1 MKEYI
6 YWLTAIATFLFLI
19 PVFFIIKKRLYGHLS
34 FIAILVYYIISL
46 VSNFMSLHILPGS
59 ANMANALTILNNL
72 LDGPLVLLFL
82 IFFCPTIMAE
92 KAVRYSF
99 YTITLFILV
108 LVFTNGFNNQTI
120 TITLG
125 PGMLFT
131 LAYSF
136 YLFTQRIGGAFY
148 EKNEVAFVLLLT
160 GLLVAYT
167 GYIIVY
173 FFNYVLGETKEMES
187 IMLLYDLTTIFSL
200 FLSGIGYYKIKRPDD
215 GFVSGHQ
222 PFKKPPHM
230 MQNWDGA
237 Y

>member
-6 YWLTAIATFLFLI
+6 YWLSAVTTVLFLV
-19 PVFFIIKKRLYGHLS
+19 PVFFIIKKKLYMHTS
-34 FIAILVYYIISL
+34 FTAILIYYIIAMAGNIMHLNLFPISESAARSL
-46 VSNFMSLHILPGS
+46 I
-59 ANMANALTILNNL
+59 IIDNL

-82 IFFCPTIMAE
+82 IFFCPTIIAE
-92 KAVRYSF
+92 KAVRYTL
-99 YTITLFILV
+99 YVLTLFALV
-108 LVFTNGFNNQTI
+108 LVFANGFNKQTI
-120 TITLG
+120 TVTLG
-125 PGMLFT
+125 PGMLFI
-131 LAYSF
+131 LVYAF

-148 EKNEVAFVLLLT
+148 EKNEVAFVLLLS

-173 FFNYVLGETKEMES
+173 FFNYVLGGTNDMES
-187 IMLLYDLTTIFSL
+187 LMLLYDLTTILSL
-200 FLSGIGYYKIKRPDD
+200 ILSGIGYYKIKRPDD

>member
-6 YWLTAIATFLFLI
+6 YWLSALTTALFLV
-19 PVFFIIKKRLYGHLS
+19 PVFFIIKKKLYLHIS
-34 FIAILVYYIISL
+34 FAAILVYYIITL
-46 VSNFMSLHILPGS
+46 AVNAMHLHIFPILE
-59 ANMANALTILNNL
+59 NMTNSLIIIDNL

-82 IFFCPTIMAE
+82 IFFCPTLLTE
-92 KAVRYSF
+92 KAVRYTF
-99 YTITLFILV
+99 YILSLFAVVMV
-108 LVFTNGFNNQTI
+108 LVNGFNKQTI
-120 TITLG
+120 TVTLG
-125 PGMLFT
+125 PGMLFI
-131 LAYSF
+131 LVYAF

-173 FFNYVLGETKEMES
+173 FFKYVLGGNNDMQS
-187 IMLLYDLTTIFSL
+187 LMLLYDLTTILSL
-200 FLSGIGYYKIKRPDD
+200 IVSGIGFYKIKRPDD

>member
-6 YWLTAIATFLFLI
+6 YWLTAIATFLFLV
-19 PVFFIIKKRLYGHLS
+19 PVFFIIKKKLYLHVS
-34 FIAILVYYIISL
+34 FIAILGYYTISM

-59 ANMANALTILNNL
+59 ANLANVLSILNNL

-82 IFFCPTIMAE
+82 VFFCPTILAE
-92 KAVRYSF
+92 KAVRYTF
-99 YTITLFILV
+99 YAITVFVLV
-108 LVFTNGFNNQTI
+108 LVFTSGFNNKTI

-125 PGMLFT
+125 PGMLFILT
-131 LAYSF
+131 YSF

-173 FFNYVLGETKEMES
+173 FLNYVLDSKDMES

-200 FLSGIGYYKIKRPDD
+200 ILSGIGYYKIKRPDD